1 MSRSYYEESRRE
13 LINRIEYLKNG
24 NYVDFFRDSDA
35 FILAMCIAYYGL
47 TEDMMVKHDSKNGDI
62 KTRLSTCIDKKYLKQ
77 LLDGDTGIVVRDREV
92 NVILTDYDTNGNLSG
107 VVKTNVSSLL
117 KYFSHPVFERVVSST
132 KSSGGKKSK

>member
-1 MSRSYYEESRRE
+1 
-13 LINRIEYLKNG
+13 
-24 NYVDFFRDSDA
+24 
-35 FILAMCIAYYGL
+35 MCIAYYGL

-62 KTRLSTCIDKKYLKQ
+62 KTRLIDKKYLKQ

-92 NVILTDYDTNGNLSG
+92 DVILTDYDTNGNLSG

-117 KYFSHPVFERVVSST
+117 KYFSHPVFERVVAST